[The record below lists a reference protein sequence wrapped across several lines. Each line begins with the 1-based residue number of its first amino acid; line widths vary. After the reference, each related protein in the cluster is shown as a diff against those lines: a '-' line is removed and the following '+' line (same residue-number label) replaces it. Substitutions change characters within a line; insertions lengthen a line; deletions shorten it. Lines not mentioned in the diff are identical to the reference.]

1 MKFND
6 EIHNVYEQLVIEHIS
21 QLEISNDEDYLADLV
36 CLTLNQLS
44 PRYIRHDVDMAYYQ
58 PTSERQRML
67 MEVADAVRRSLSF
80 LKSHRIEPA

>member
-21 QLEISNDEDYLADLV
+21 QLAITDNDDYLADLV

-67 MEVADAVRRSLSF
+67 MEVADAVQRSLAF
-80 LKSHRIEPA
+80 LETHRAEPA